1 MPRPVE
7 QPMSDDR
14 VLIIEAG
21 RAERH
26 YWADLWRYRELFY
39 FLAWRDLIV
48 RYKQT
53 VLGIAWAVL
62 RPLLTMV
69 VFTLV
74 FGKLARLPSG
84 NVPYPI
90 LVFAALLPWQLFA
103 SAFSEAGNS
112 LVSNAN
118 MIAKVYFPRLIVPV
132 GAIIVSCVDFLISL
146 AILAALLA
154 WYGVSPD
161 WRILTLPLFVVVA
174 LAAALGAGLWTAALN
189 VRYRDVRFVVP
200 FAVQLGLY
208 VSPVGFSSSVIPEAW
223 RLLYCVNPMV
233 GVIDGFRWAI
243 LGGEAPLYWPGMLL
257 SVVLITIVLA
267 TGIAYFRR
275 TEKSFADII

>member
-1 MPRPVE
+1 
-7 QPMSDDR
+7 MSDDR

-21 RAERH
+21 RTERH

-48 RYKQT
+48 RYRQT
-53 VLGIAWAVL
+53 VLGVAWAVL

-84 NVPYPI
+84 NVPYPV

-112 LVSNAN
+112 LVGNAN
-118 MIAKVYFPRLIVPV
+118 MIAKVYFPRLIVPA

-146 AILAALLA
+146 VILAALLA
-154 WYGVSPD
+154 WYGFAPD
-161 WRILTLPLFVVVA
+161 WRILTLPLFVLIA

-189 VRYRDVRFVVP
+189 VRYRDVRFVIP

-208 VSPVGFSSSVIPEAW
+208 VSPVGFSSALIPDAW
-223 RLLYCVNPMV
+223 RLLYSVNPMV

-243 LGGEAPLYWPGMLL
+243 LGGEASLYWPGVLL
-257 SVVLITIVLA
+257 SVVLIAAVLA
-267 TGIAYFRR
+267 TGVAYFRR
-275 TEKSFADII
+275 TEKSFADVI

>member
-1 MPRPVE
+1 MRSEAASKEQCDESSNRQEPGESDPHANQQQLRPRTLP
-7 QPMSDDR
+7 R
-14 VLIIEAG
+14 IIQ
-21 RAERH
+21 
-26 YWADLWRYRELFY
+26 
-39 FLAWRDLIV
+39 
-48 RYKQT
+48 QT
-53 VLGIAWAVL
+53 ALGIAWAVL

-118 MIAKVYFPRLIVPV
+118 MIAKVYFPRLIVPA

-161 WRILTLPLFVVVA
+161 WRILTLPLFVAIA

-189 VRYRDVRFVVP
+189 VRYRDVRFVIP

-233 GVIDGFRWAI
+233 GVSSCWRPSSII
-243 LGGEAPLYWPGMLL
+243 
-257 SVVLITIVLA
+257 VVRCGSRFAFPIVFPMNS
-267 TGIAYFRR
+267 G
-275 TEKSFADII
+275 

>member
-1 MPRPVE
+1 
-7 QPMSDDR
+7 MSDDR

-21 RAERH
+21 RTERH

-48 RYKQT
+48 RYRQT
-53 VLGIAWAVL
+53 VLGVAWAVL

-84 NVPYPI
+84 NVPYPV

-112 LVSNAN
+112 LVGNAN
-118 MIAKVYFPRLIVPV
+118 MIAKVYFPRLIVPA

-146 AILAALLA
+146 VILAALLA
-154 WYGVSPD
+154 WYGFAPD
-161 WRILTLPLFVVVA
+161 WRILTLPLFVLIA

-189 VRYRDVRFVVP
+189 VRYRDVRFVIP

-208 VSPVGFSSSVIPEAW
+208 VSPVGFSSALIPDAW
-223 RLLYCVNPMV
+223 RLLYSVNPMV

-243 LGGEAPLYWPGMLL
+243 LGGEAPLYWPGVLL
-257 SVVLITIVLA
+257 SVVLIAAVLA

-275 TEKSFADII
+275 TEKSFADVI